1 MRARSHASV
10 LAALTAAGSIL
21 WTHVPG
27 NALQQPQEQQP
38 STSSTYWPQS
48 QANFPQTVVTG
59 GGWGWGGHALTAEQ
73 GMMEGMAS
81 MMQAAGSRNLMNAQ
95 AAGFV
100 EDARRKNIDNRM
112 YGTDAYFQMRKT
124 NREARAA
131 EQGPRPTQEDL
142 QRYARQRA
150 PDRLSPSELDPLT
163 GTIAWPALLRE
174 DQYQAHRA
182 ELESLYQKRAQ
193 AGYLTG
199 SQRGQVQQTVEA
211 LQAELKKNLRNYTP
225 QDYVQAK
232 KFTEGLNYELFA
244 ASS

>member
-1 MRARSHASV
+1 MRALSYAFV
-10 LAALTAAGSIL
+10 LAALTAAGSLL
-21 WTHVPG
+21 WTHIPG
-27 NALQQPQEQQP
+27 NAQQQP
-38 STSSTYWPQS
+38 SASQDFWPQS
-48 QANFPQTVVTG
+48 QANFPQPVVAG
-59 GGWGWGGHALTAEQ
+59 GGWGWGGTHASTAEQ
-73 GMMEGMAS
+73 GMMEGMSS
-81 MMQAAGSRNLMNAQ
+81 MMQAAGARNLMNAQ

-131 EQGPRPTQEDL
+131 EQGPRPSQEDL

-150 PDRLSPSELDPLT
+150 PNRLSPSELDPLT
-163 GTIAWPALLRE
+163 GAISWPSVLRE
-174 DQYQAHRA
+174 DTYKAYRDQ
-182 ELESLYQKRAQ
+182 LESLYLKRAE

-199 SQRGQVQQTVEA
+199 TQRAEVQQAVEA
-211 LQAELKKNLRNYTP
+211 LQADLKKNLRNYAP
-225 QDYVQAK
+225 QEYVQAK

>member
-1 MRARSHASV
+1 MRALSYAFV
-10 LAALTAAGSIL
+10 LAALTAVGSLL
-21 WTHVPG
+21 WTHIPG
-27 NALQQPQEQQP
+27 NAQQQP
-38 STSSTYWPQS
+38 SASQDSWPQS
-48 QANFPQTVVTG
+48 QANFPQPVVAG
-59 GGWGWGGHALTAEQ
+59 GGWGWGGTHASTAEQ
-73 GMMEGMAS
+73 GMMEGMSS
-81 MMQAAGSRNLMNAQ
+81 MMQAAGARNLMNAQ

-150 PDRLSPSELDPLT
+150 PGRLSPSELDPLT
-163 GTIAWPALLRE
+163 GAISWPGLLRE
-174 DQYQAHRA
+174 DAYA
-182 ELESLYQKRAQ
+182 ESRGQVESLFQKRVQ

-199 SQRGQVQQTVEA
+199 SQRAEVQQAVDA
-211 LQAELKKNLRNYTP
+211 LQADLKKNLRNYAP
-225 QDYVQAK
+225 QEYVQAK
-232 KFTEGLNYELFA
+232 KFTEGLNYELVA